1 MAASYNCAWRS
12 SSMKPEAVPCGP
24 LNSTTPVLSCCVPG
38 DICLSH
44 NLCGYTHSLPNGT
57 GYYTAGCSDG
67 DFSNGAIISG
77 TCSKRCSD
85 AMLPD
90 IAYDSNRGVWR
101 CCAYPNG
108 TRDCLE
114 NPTDETFSA
123 AAPSDLIAYWTAGAT
138 TSMATTSQTQSAEL
152 RSSSIGST
160 ITNSNI
166 SSAPISTDSG
176 GSSLSTR
183 AVAGI
188 VVSSI
193 IAGIALISVIVVSMR
208 NRYLSQRFEEK
219 DDIVSSN
226 TSRNREDQQHREL
239 QCYPPELPEQPRNP
253 SISA

>member
-1 MAASYNCAWRS
+1 
-12 SSMKPEAVPCGP
+12 
-24 LNSTTPVLSCCVPG
+24 
-38 DICLSH
+38 
-44 NLCGYTHSLPNGT
+44 
-57 GYYTAGCSDG
+57 
-67 DFSNGAIISG
+67 
-77 TCSKRCSD
+77 
-85 AMLPD
+85 MLPD

-176 GSSLSTR
+176 GSSLSTG

-193 IAGIALISVIVVSMR
+193 IAGIALILPIVVSMR

-226 TSRNREDQQHREL
+226 TSRNREDQQQHREL
-239 QCYPPELPEQPRNP
+239 QCYPRELPEQPRNP